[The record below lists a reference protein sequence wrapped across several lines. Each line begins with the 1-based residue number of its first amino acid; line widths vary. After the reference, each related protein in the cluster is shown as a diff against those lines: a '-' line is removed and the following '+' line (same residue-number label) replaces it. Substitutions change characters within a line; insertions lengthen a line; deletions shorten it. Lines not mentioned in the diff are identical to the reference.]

1 MWADNPD
8 RPGIRDSLQH
18 PDSAT
23 TGGSIRKIR
32 IVQAGWSIGRQGGG
46 VYWDEA
52 PPTLAPCHAREV
64 PSPRF
69 VNPGA
74 DLPSIGTAAR
84 GGVSGMSSSN
94 AAVTPAVALR
104 ALRERWAGVPAAERA
119 NAQTYLRDL
128 CEALGVP
135 APLPAGSGYEFELPV
150 KLITRDGTETTGFV
164 DCYKAGC
171 FILEAKD
178 VAGGA
183 SDVALRRAYGQ
194 ARQYAAHDPSGTAP
208 PYLLVLDVAKTLLVY
223 HRWGGVY
230 QGFAAGHRIDL
241 PTLDQRPADIELLR
255 DIWTQPTKRD
265 PRQHAQAVT
274 QEIAAK
280 LATLAATLED
290 RGFEPERVAR
300 FLMRVVFSCFAEDVD
315 LLPREAFRQTVQ
327 NAGVQGDAAL
337 FQRALG
343 SLWQTMDSGG
353 LFGFENILQ
362 FNGHFFKDAEVLP
375 LEHDEI
381 ALVLEAA
388 RADWRD
394 VEPTIFGTLLTRAL
408 DPVERHRLGAEYTPR
423 AFIERLVRPTVE
435 EPVRERWTAVQ
446 AEVLQLRESGKAKD
460 RAAAE
465 QRLREFLGWLQGLR
479 VLDPACGSGNFLYV
493 TMHVLK
499 DLEYEV
505 VRELE
510 ALTGHAELRM
520 QEIGPKNFLGIEVKP
535 WAREIAELTL
545 WIGFHQYWKRHHHV
559 QPPEPVLMDTGT
571 LELRDAVL
579 AWDTVRRVPE
589 KDRLDPTPRIT
600 HPVTGDLVPDP
611 AAKLPFM
618 EHVGA
623 RPAPWPVADFI
634 VGNPPFLG
642 QYRQRETLGDGY
654 VEALRAAYP
663 EIPDSA
669 DLVVY
674 WVAHAIEA
682 VASGRTIRAGLITTQ
697 SITQKQNRRVLEAGA
712 QRRVRPV
719 WAIADHYWND
729 GTDDARVRVAMTVLA
744 KQPNSAMLVAVD
756 GDALVVRQTHVPRLN
771 ADLTA
776 HADVASTANIP
787 LRANAGVAHRGFKPH
802 GQGFVVDGAEAAMLL
817 AAAPENADV
826 LKPFRNG
833 MDITRRPRGVWL
845 IDFGLRSEDEARQYP
860 MLFDIVR
867 DRVKPERDSNSR
879 AVYAKNWWRFGEAR
893 PDLRAALHGLPRYL
907 VSPFTAKHGIWTFL
921 DASVAPDDALVC
933 VATDDAYLLGV
944 LTSRIHRAWALAAG
958 SIFGIDGTPRYNKST
973 CFESFPFPDPSEA
986 LRARIAELAEKIDA
1000 HCKAAVARSPK
1011 VGMTVMYNVVDRL
1024 RDGSALSK
1032 TEQEVHTMAACGVL
1046 RDLHDA
1052 LDAAVG
1058 EAYGWTWP
1066 EPSALILERLVA
1078 LHDRRVEEEAAGQV
1092 RWLRS
1097 DYQRAR
1103 FGAVTQQ
1110 EADAPELELPDDTTT
1125 TVTSPV
1131 APLLWPG
1138 DAVGQITALRSMAAM
1153 TPVSIEEAV
1162 QRLVGAKRDL
1172 VHRHLE
1178 TLAMLGEVRDVG
1190 GGRYAVATGAV

>member
-1 MWADNPD
+1 
-8 RPGIRDSLQH
+8 
-18 PDSAT
+18 
-23 TGGSIRKIR
+23 
-32 IVQAGWSIGRQGGG
+32 
-46 VYWDEA
+46 
-52 PPTLAPCHAREV
+52 
-64 PSPRF
+64 
-69 VNPGA
+69 
-74 DLPSIGTAAR
+74 
-84 GGVSGMSSSN
+84 MSSSN

-104 ALRERWAGVPAAERA
+104 AVRDRWAGVPAAERA
-119 NAQTYLRDL
+119 NAQSYLRDL

-135 APLPAGSGYEFELPV
+135 APLPAGSGYEFELAV
-150 KLITRDGTETTGFV
+150 KLVTRDGTETTGFV
-164 DCYKAGC
+164 DCYKAGH

-178 VAGGA
+178 VQGGA

-194 ARQYAAHDPSGTAP
+194 ARQYAAHDPSGSAP

-241 PTLDQRPADIELLR
+241 STLDQRPADIELLR

-375 LEHDEI
+375 LEREEI
-381 ALVLEAA
+381 ALLLEAA

-446 AEVLQLRESGKAKD
+446 AEVLQLRETGKAKD

-465 QRLREFLGWLQGLR
+465 QRLREFLGSLQGLR

-510 ALTGHAELRM
+510 ALTGHAEFRM
-520 QEIGPKNFLGIEVKP
+520 EEIGPKNFLGIEVKP

-545 WIGFHQYWKRHHHV
+545 WIGFHQYWKRQHHV

-579 AWDTVRRVPE
+579 AWDAVRHVPE

-600 HPVTGDLVPDP
+600 HPVTGELVPDP
-611 AAKLPFM
+611 AATLPYM

-623 RPAPWPVADFI
+623 RPAPWPEADFI
-634 VGNPPFLG
+634 VGNPPYLG
-642 QYRQRETLGDGY
+642 EKRQRDVLGDGY
-654 VEALRAAYP
+654 VDALRGAYP
-663 EIPDSA
+663 DVSDSA
-669 DLVVY
+669 DLVTY
-674 WVAHAIEA
+674 WWHRAA
-682 VASGRTIRAGLITTQ
+682 VAVARGRTLRAGLITTN
-697 SITQKQNRRVLEAGA
+697 SITQPKNRTVIEAAAQAGA
-712 QRRVRPV
+712 HVI
-719 WAIADHYWND
+719 WAIANHPWVDEAGGAD
-729 GTDDARVRVAMTVLA
+729 VRVTMSVISGNPTPARLVIVDEAAAVVSEVRA
-744 KQPNSAMLVAVD
+744 KALNS
-756 GDALVVRQTHVPRLN
+756 
-771 ADLTA
+771 DLSA
-776 HADVASTANIP
+776 HADVPSAAAVP
-787 LRANAGVAHRGFKPH
+787 LRANSGVAAQGFKLV
-802 GQGFVVDGAEAAMLL
+802 GSGFVVSPEEAHDLL
-817 AAAPENADV
+817 AMDETQSDV
-826 LKPFRNG
+826 LRPYRNG
-833 MDITRRPRGVWL
+833 RDIATRPRGVYV
-845 IDFGLRSEDEARQYP
+845 IDFGMREEEEAQTFP
-860 MLFDIVR
+860 VLFDMVR
-867 DRVKPERDSNSR
+867 DRVKPERDANKR
-879 AVYAKNWWRFGEAR
+879 AVRARYWWRFGE
-893 PDLRAALHGLPRYL
+893 PNPNLRQMLASLPRFIVTVE
-907 VSPFTAKHGIWTFL
+907 VSKHRYFTFL
-921 DASVAPDDALVC
+921 DSSIAPDGALIV
-933 VATDDAYLLGV
+933 VGSDDAYVLGV
-944 LTSRIHRAWALAAG
+944 LSSRVHVEWALAAG
-958 SIFGIDGTPRYNKST
+958 GRMGVGNDPRYNRAL
-973 CFESFPFPDPSEA
+973 CFSAFPFPAPTSA
-986 LRARIAELAEKIDA
+986 QRARISDLAERIDA
-1000 HCKAAVARSPK
+1000 HRAQALARDPRVSK
-1011 VGMTVMYNVVDRL
+1011 TGMYNVLEKL
-1024 RDGSALSK
+1024 RSGDALAAA
-1032 TEQEVHTMAACGVL
+1032 EQYTHRVAACGVL
-1046 RDLHDA
+1046 RDLHDK
-1052 LDAAVG
+1052 LDAAVA
-1058 EAYGWTWP
+1058 EAYGWSWP
-1066 EPSALILERLVA
+1066 EPPALILERLVA
-1078 LHDRRVEEEAAGQV
+1078 LHDRRVEEEAAGTV
-1092 RWLRS
+1092 RWLRP
-1097 DYQRAR
+1097 DYQRPRYERNDDGAAR
-1103 FGAVTQQ
+1103 EATLGLPAETAAAEPSAVTVATLPWP
-1110 EADAPELELPDDTTT
+1110 ADAI
-1125 TVTSPV
+1125 
-1131 APLLWPG
+1131 
-1138 DAVGQITALRSMAAM
+1138 GQITVLRAMAAT

-1162 QRLVGAKRDL
+1162 QRLVGAKRDI

-1190 GGRYAVATGAV
+1190 GGRYAVTVVS

>member
-1 MWADNPD
+1 
-8 RPGIRDSLQH
+8 
-18 PDSAT
+18 
-23 TGGSIRKIR
+23 
-32 IVQAGWSIGRQGGG
+32 
-46 VYWDEA
+46 
-52 PPTLAPCHAREV
+52 
-64 PSPRF
+64 
-69 VNPGA
+69 
-74 DLPSIGTAAR
+74 
-84 GGVSGMSSSN
+84 MSSSN
-94 AAVTPAVALR
+94 AAVPPAVALR
-104 ALRERWAGVPAAERA
+104 ALRDRWAGVPAAERA

-128 CEALGVP
+128 CDALGVP

-150 KLITRDGTETTGFV
+150 KLVTRDGTETTGFV
-164 DCYKAGC
+164 DCYKVGH

-178 VAGGA
+178 VQGGA

-241 PTLDQRPADIELLR
+241 VTLDQRPADIELLR
-255 DIWTQPTKRD
+255 DIWTQPTRRD

-375 LEHDEI
+375 LEREEI

-520 QEIGPKNFLGIEVKP
+520 EEIGPRNFLGIEVKP

-579 AWDTVRRVPE
+579 AWDTVRHVPE

-600 HPVTGDLVPDP
+600 HPVTGELVPDP
-611 AAKLPFM
+611 AATLPYM

-623 RPAPWPVADFI
+623 RPAPWPEADFI
-634 VGNPPFLG
+634 VGNPPYLG
-642 QYRQRETLGDGY
+642 EKRQRDVLGDGH
-654 VEALRAAYP
+654 VDALRRAYP
-663 EIPDSA
+663 ALSDSA
-669 DLVVY
+669 DYVMY
-674 WVAHAIEA
+674 WWWRAAME
-682 VASGRTIRAGLITTQ
+682 VASGRTLRAGLITTQ
-697 SITQKQNRRVLEAGA
+697 SITQSKNRVVIQKAAEEGA
-712 QRRVRPV
+712 CVA
-719 WAIADHYWND
+719 WAIADHPWCD
-729 GTDDARVRVAMTVLA
+729 GADGAEVRVTMTVIAKDPPLA
-744 KQPNSAMLVAVD
+744 RLLSVAYTRY
-756 GDALVVRQTHVPRLN
+756 VRADVPITGEVRIKRLN

-776 HADVASTANIP
+776 HADVATAARVP
-787 LRANAGVAHRGFKPH
+787 LRSMAGIASQGYKLVGDGFLL
-802 GQGFVVDGAEAAMLL
+802 VDAEAKALL
-817 AAAPENADV
+817 AASPRHAEII
-826 LKPFRNG
+826 KEYRNG
-833 MDITRRPRGVWL
+833 KDVSARPRGVWV
-845 IDFGLRSEDEARQYP
+845 IDFGTRDEAGAREYP
-860 MLFDIVR
+860 ALYDIIR
-867 DRVKPERDSNSR
+867 DRVKPERDANPNAQR
-879 AVYAKNWWRFGEAR
+879 RTNWWRFGTNSVALREAV
-893 PDLRAALHGLPRYL
+893 LGLPRYIATL
-907 VSPFTAKHGIWTFL
+907 EVGKHRFFTFL
-921 DASVAPDDALVC
+921 GERIAPDGALVC
-933 VATDDAYLLGV
+933 IASADAYVLGV
-944 LTSRIHRAWALAAG
+944 LSSTIHQEWALAAG
-958 SIFGIDGTPRYNKST
+958 GALEDKPRYNKSL
-973 CFESFPFPDPSEA
+973 CFDAFPFPEPTAD
-986 LRARIAELAEKIDA
+986 LRARIAAVAERVDA
-1000 HCKAAVARSPK
+1000 HRQEGLRAAPAVTIT
-1011 VGMTVMYNVVDRL
+1011 GMYNVVGKL
-1024 RDGSALSK
+1024 RSGDALTTK
-1032 TEQEVHTMAACGVL
+1032 ERELQTFAACGVL
-1046 RDLHDA
+1046 RDLHDE
-1052 LDAAVG
+1052 LDRLVA
-1058 EAYGWTWP
+1058 EAYGWSWP
-1066 EPSALILERLVA
+1066 EPAALILERLVA
-1078 LHDRRVEEEAAGQV
+1078 LHDCRVEEEASGTI
-1092 RWLRS
+1092 RWLRPE
-1097 DYQRAR
+1097 YQRPR
-1103 FGAVTQQ
+1103 FGGV
-1110 EADAPELELPDDTTT
+1110 ADAVNAAPKLDLPSAPT
-1125 TVTSPV
+1125 TVTTTGGGSSSV
-1131 APLLWPG
+1131 TWPS
-1138 DAVGQITALRSMAAM
+1138 DAIGQITVLRSMAAM

-1162 QRLVGAKRDL
+1162 QRLVGAKRDI

-1190 GGRYAVATGAV
+1190 GGRYAVAAGSV

>member
-1 MWADNPD
+1 
-8 RPGIRDSLQH
+8 
-18 PDSAT
+18 
-23 TGGSIRKIR
+23 
-32 IVQAGWSIGRQGGG
+32 
-46 VYWDEA
+46 
-52 PPTLAPCHAREV
+52 
-64 PSPRF
+64 
-69 VNPGA
+69 
-74 DLPSIGTAAR
+74 
-84 GGVSGMSSSN
+84 MSSSN
-94 AAVTPAVALR
+94 AAVPPAVALR
-104 ALRERWAGVPAAERA
+104 ALRDRWAGAPAAERA
-119 NAQTYLRDL
+119 NAQSYLRDL

-150 KLITRDGTETTGFV
+150 KLVTRDGTETTGFV
-164 DCYKAGC
+164 DCYKGGH

-178 VAGGA
+178 VQGGA

-375 LEHDEI
+375 LEREEI

-446 AEVLQLRESGKAKD
+446 AEVLQLRETGKAKD

-520 QEIGPKNFLGIEVKP
+520 EEIGPKNFLGIEVKP

-579 AWDTVRRVPE
+579 SWDSVRHLPE
-589 KDRLDPTPRIT
+589 RDRPDPMPRIV
-600 HPVTGDLVPDP
+600 HPVTGELVPDP
-611 AAKLPFM
+611 AATLPYM
-618 EHVGA
+618 EHAGA
-623 RPAPWPVADFI
+623 RPAPWPEADFI
-634 VGNPPFLG
+634 VGNPPYLG
-642 QYRQRETLGDGY
+642 SKRMLTVMGDGY
-654 VEALRAAYP
+654 VDALRAAYP
-663 EIPDSA
+663 EVPDAA
-669 DLVVY
+669 DYVMY
-674 WVAHAIEA
+674 WWQRAAAA
-682 VASGRTIRAGLITTQ
+682 VASGSPFA
-697 SITQKQNRRVLEAGA
+697 
-712 QRRVRPV
+712 P
-719 WAIADHYWND
+719 
-729 GTDDARVRVAMTVLA
+729 
-744 KQPNSAMLVAVD
+744 
-756 GDALVVRQTHVPRLN
+756 
-771 ADLTA
+771 
-776 HADVASTANIP
+776 ASSP
-787 LRANAGVAHRGFKPH
+787 L
-802 GQGFVVDGAEAAMLL
+802 
-817 AAAPENADV
+817 
-826 LKPFRNG
+826 
-833 MDITRRPRGVWL
+833 
-845 IDFGLRSEDEARQYP
+845 LRSYRRRIAPSSPTRP
-860 MLFDIVR
+860 
-867 DRVKPERDSNSR
+867 KP
-879 AVYAKNWWRFGEAR
+879 
-893 PDLRAALHGLPRYL
+893 
-907 VSPFTAKHGIWTFL
+907 
-921 DASVAPDDALVC
+921 
-933 VATDDAYLLGV
+933 
-944 LTSRIHRAWALAAG
+944 ALAWRG
-958 SIFGIDGTPRYNKST
+958 
-973 CFESFPFPDPSEA
+973 
-986 LRARIAELAEKIDA
+986 
-1000 HCKAAVARSPK
+1000 RSPI
-1011 VGMTVMYNVVDRL
+1011 TC
-1024 RDGSALSK
+1024 GS
-1032 TEQEVHTMAACGVL
+1032 TERT
-1046 RDLHDA
+1046 
-1052 LDAAVG
+1052 
-1058 EAYGWTWP
+1058 
-1066 EPSALILERLVA
+1066 ER
-1078 LHDRRVEEEAAGQV
+1078 
-1092 RWLRS
+1092 RS
-1097 DYQRAR
+1097 
-1103 FGAVTQQ
+1103 
-1110 EADAPELELPDDTTT
+1110 E
-1125 TVTSPV
+1125 
-1131 APLLWPG
+1131 
-1138 DAVGQITALRSMAAM
+1138 
-1153 TPVSIEEAV
+1153 
-1162 QRLVGAKRDL
+1162 
-1172 VHRHLE
+1172 
-1178 TLAMLGEVRDVG
+1178 
-1190 GGRYAVATGAV
+1190 

>member
-1 MWADNPD
+1 MA
-8 RPGIRDSLQH
+8 
-18 PDSAT
+18 
-23 TGGSIRKIR
+23 GGSIRKIR
-32 IVQAGWSIGRQGGG
+32 IVQASRSFARQGRG
-46 VYWDEA
+46 VCWDDTL
-52 PPTLAPCHAREV
+52 PTLALRQAREV
-64 PSPRF
+64 PCPRF
-69 VNPGA
+69 AKPGA

-164 DCYKAGC
+164 DCYKAGH

-178 VAGGA
+178 VQGGA

-241 PTLDQRPADIELLR
+241 STLDQRPADIELLR

-375 LEHDEI
+375 LEREEI

-579 AWDTVRRVPE
+579 AWDAVRHVPE
-589 KDRLDPTPRIT
+589 KDRFDPTPRIT
-600 HPVTGDLVPDP
+600 HTVTGELVPDP
-611 AAKLPFM
+611 AATLPYM

-623 RPAPWPVADFI
+623 RQAPWPEADFI

-642 QYRQRETLGDGY
+642 QFRQRESLGDGY
-654 VEALRAAYP
+654 VEALRSAYP
-663 EIPDSA
+663 GVPDAA
-669 DLVVY
+669 DLVMY
-674 WVAHAIEA
+674 WISKATRA
-682 VASGRTIRAGLITTQ
+682 VESGRTLRAGLITTQ
-697 SITQKQNRRVLEAGA
+697 SITQKQNRKVLEDAAVRGL
-712 QRRVRPV
+712 RPV

-729 GTDDARVRVAMTVLA
+729 GSDDARVRVAMTVFA
-744 KQPNSAMLVAVD
+744 REPAAATLVTVD
-756 GDALVVRQTHVPRLN
+756 GEAKVVNTVRVPRLN
-771 ADLTA
+771 TDLTV
-776 HADVASTANIP
+776 HADVPSAAAVA
-787 LRANAGVAHRGFKPH
+787 LQANAWLCSNGYKPH
-802 GQGFVVDGAEAAMLL
+802 GTGFLLSDEEARRLLSLDPRNAE
-817 AAAPENADV
+817 V
-826 LKPFRNG
+826 LRPYRNG
-833 MDITRRPRGVWL
+833 MDLATQPRRVWI
-845 IDFGLRSEDEARQYP
+845 IDFGFADESEARTYP
-860 MLFDIVR
+860 LLFDIVR
-867 DRVKPERDSNSR
+867 DRVKPERDANAR
-879 AVYAKNWWRFGEAR
+879 AVYRTYWWRFGEAR
-893 PDLRAALHGLPRYL
+893 RDWRSFVAGLPRYIAT
-907 VSPFTAKHGIWTFL
+907 VKTAKHRFFTFL
-921 DASVAPDDALVC
+921 ESTVAPDDKLTCIASSEGFV
-933 VATDDAYLLGV
+933 LGV
-944 LTSRIHRAWALAAG
+944 LSSLIHSTWALAAG
-958 SIFGIDGTPRYNKST
+958 SRLGIDGTPSYDKGT
-973 CFESFPFPDPSEA
+973 CFDAFPFPDCSA
-986 LRARIAELAEKIDA
+986 DVRNRIATIAERIDA
-1000 HCKAAVARSPK
+1000 HRKSAIERSAK
-1011 VGMTVMYNVVDRL
+1011 VGMTVMYNVIDKL
-1024 RDGSALSK
+1024 RVGATLTSK
-1032 TEQEVHTMAACGVL
+1032 EREVHEVAACGVL
-1046 RDLHDA
+1046 RDLHDE
-1052 LDAAVG
+1052 LDATVA
-1058 EAYGWTWP
+1058 EAYGWSWP
-1066 EPSALILERLVA
+1066 EPPALILERLVA
-1078 LHDRRVEEEAAGQV
+1078 LHDRRVEEEAGGTI
-1092 RWLRS
+1092 RWLRPE
-1097 DYQRAR
+1097 YQRPR
-1103 FGAVTQQ
+1103 FGGATDG
-1110 EADAPELELPDDTTT
+1110 AN
-1125 TVTSPV
+1125 V
-1131 APLLWPG
+1131 APTLDLPATPTTLTGAGTVIASAPWPS
-1138 DAVGQITALRSMAAM
+1138 DAIGQITVLRSMAAM

-1162 QRLVGAKRDL
+1162 QRLVGAKRDI

-1190 GGRYAVATGAV
+1190 DGRYAVTGS

>member
-1 MWADNPD
+1 
-8 RPGIRDSLQH
+8 
-18 PDSAT
+18 
-23 TGGSIRKIR
+23 
-32 IVQAGWSIGRQGGG
+32 
-46 VYWDEA
+46 
-52 PPTLAPCHAREV
+52 
-64 PSPRF
+64 
-69 VNPGA
+69 
-74 DLPSIGTAAR
+74 
-84 GGVSGMSSSN
+84 MSSSN
-94 AAVTPAVALR
+94 AAVSPAVALR
-104 ALRERWAGVPAAERA
+104 ALRDRWAGVPAAERA
-119 NAQTYLRDL
+119 NAQSYLRDL

-150 KLITRDGTETTGFV
+150 KLVTRDGTETNGFV
-164 DCYKAGC
+164 DCYKVGH

-178 VAGGA
+178 VQGGA

-315 LLPREAFRQTVQ
+315 LLPRDAFRQTVQ
-327 NAGVQGDAAL
+327 NAGVQGDPAL

-375 LEHDEI
+375 LEREEI

-394 VEPTIFGTLLTRAL
+394 VEPSIFGTLLTRAL

-446 AEVLQLRESGKAKD
+446 AEVLQLRETGKAKD

-520 QEIGPKNFLGIEVKP
+520 EEIGPKNFLGIEVKP

-559 QPPEPVLMDTGT
+559 QPPEPVLLDTGT

-579 AWDTVRRVPE
+579 AWDTVRHVPE

-600 HPVTGDLVPDP
+600 HPVTGELVPDP
-611 AAKLPFM
+611 ATTLPYM
-618 EHVGA
+618 EHVWA
-623 RPAPWPVADFI
+623 RPAPWPEADFI
-634 VGNPPFLG
+634 VGNPPFAG
-642 QYRQRETLGDGY
+642 AFRQREMFGDGY
-654 VEALRAAYP
+654 VDSLRQAYPDVPDTADYVAYWWHRAAM
-663 EIPDSA
+663 
-669 DLVVY
+669 
-674 WVAHAIEA
+674 A
-682 VASGRTIRAGLITTQ
+682 VASGRTVRAGLITTN
-697 SITQKQNRRVLEAGA
+697 SLTQRQNRAVIAHAESKRARVT
-712 QRRVRPV
+712 
-719 WAIADHYWND
+719 WAIPDHVWFD
-729 GTDDARVRVAMTVLA
+729 GTDSAEVRVAMTVLA
-744 KQPNSAMLVAVD
+744 RDPRDARLVTVEKVEKIGGDVAV
-756 GDALVVRQTHVPRLN
+756 VSEVRVSRLN
-771 ADLTA
+771 HDLTA
-776 HADVASTANIP
+776 HADVAQAVQEP
-787 LRANAGVAHRGFKPH
+787 LRANASLSSPGFKLH
-802 GQGFVVDGAEAAMLL
+802 GSGFILEADEASRLLTAHPDHVAVVKEY
-817 AAAPENADV
+817 
-826 LKPFRNG
+826 RNG
-833 MDITRRPRGVWL
+833 KDLTARPRGVSL
-845 IDFGLRSEDEARQYP
+845 IDFGLGEEAEARAFP
-860 MLFDIVR
+860 AAFDIVR
-867 DRVKPERDSNSR
+867 DRVFPERAVNPR
-879 AVYAKNWWRFGEAR
+879 AVYANYWWRFGEPR
-893 PDLRAALHGLPRYL
+893 RELRAALAGLPRYIATPET
-907 VSPFTAKHGIWTFL
+907 SKHRVFVFL
-921 DASVAPDDALVC
+921 DQTVAPDNSVIAI
-933 VATDDAYLLGV
+933 ATDDAYHLGV
-944 LTSRIHRAWALAAG
+944 LSSRIHIIWALAAG
-958 SIFGIDGTPRYNKST
+958 GRMGVRDTPRYNKGS
-973 CFESFPFPDPSEA
+973 CFDPFPFPDAPPA
-986 LRARIAELAEKIDA
+986 LRAEIGAMAEHIEAHRARALQTNPDA
-1000 HCKAAVARSPK
+1000 TLMK
-1011 VGMTVMYNVVDRL
+1011 VYDIVEAIRRGERL
-1024 RDGSALSK
+1024 NEGQQAL
-1032 TEQEVHTMAACGVL
+1032 HTIAACGVL

-1052 LDAAVG
+1052 LDQLVAR
-1058 EAYGWTWP
+1058 AYGWSWP
-1066 EPSALILERLVA
+1066 EPPALVLERLVA
-1078 LHDRRVEEEAAGQV
+1078 LHDRRREEEDLGQV
-1092 RWLRS
+1092 RWLRPE
-1097 DYQRAR
+1097 YQRPR
-1103 FGAVTQQ
+1103 FGGATDGANV
-1110 EADAPELELPDDTTT
+1110 APTLDLPTTPT
-1125 TVTSPV
+1125 TVTGAGAV
-1131 APLLWPG
+1131 IAPAPWPS
-1138 DAVGQITALRSMAAM
+1138 DAIGQITVLRSMAAM

-1162 QRLVGAKRDL
+1162 QRLVGAKRDI

-1178 TLAMLGEVRDVG
+1178 TLPMLGEVRDIG
-1190 GGRYAVATGAV
+1190 GGRYAVTVVS

>member
-1 MWADNPD
+1 
-8 RPGIRDSLQH
+8 
-18 PDSAT
+18 
-23 TGGSIRKIR
+23 
-32 IVQAGWSIGRQGGG
+32 
-46 VYWDEA
+46 
-52 PPTLAPCHAREV
+52 
-64 PSPRF
+64 
-69 VNPGA
+69 
-74 DLPSIGTAAR
+74 
-84 GGVSGMSSSN
+84 MSSSN

-104 ALRERWAGVPAAERA
+104 ALRDRWTGVPAAERA
-119 NAQTYLRDL
+119 NAQSYLRDL

-150 KLITRDGTETTGFV
+150 KLITRDGTEATGFV

-241 PTLDQRPADIELLR
+241 PTLDQRPADIVLLR

-274 QEIAAK
+274 LEIAAK

-375 LEHDEI
+375 LEREEI

-465 QRLREFLGWLQGLR
+465 LRLREFLGWLQGLR

-520 QEIGPKNFLGIEVKP
+520 EEIGPKNFLGIEVKP
-535 WAREIAELTL
+535 WAREVAELTL
-545 WIGFHQYWKRHHHV
+545 WIGYHQFWKRRHAV
-559 QPPEPVLMDTGT
+559 QPPEPVLQDTGT

-579 AWDTVRRVPE
+579 VWDRLERVPE
-589 KDRLDPTPRIT
+589 KDRPDPTPRLV
-600 HPVTGDLVPDP
+600 HRVSGELVPDP
-611 AAKLPFM
+611 AARL
-618 EHVGA
+618 EYTAYVGA
-623 RPAPWPVADFI
+623 REAEWPVAEFI
-634 VGNPPFLG
+634 VSNPPFLG
-642 QYRQRETLGDGY
+642 QFRQREALGDGY

-663 EIPDSA
+663 DVPDAA
-669 DLVVY
+669 DLVMY
-674 WVAHAIEA
+674 WVRKATRA
-682 VASGRTIRAGLITTQ
+682 VAEGRAMRAGLITTQ
-697 SITQKQNRRVLEAGA
+697 SMTQVQNRRVLEAASAAG
-712 QRRVRPV
+712 VRPC

-729 GTDDARVRVAMTVLA
+729 SHEDARVRVAMAVFAKDTTSATLVTVNGEA
-744 KQPNSAMLVAVD
+744 EVTAIH
-756 GDALVVRQTHVPRLN
+756 RVPRLN
-771 ADLTA
+771 TDLTA
-776 HADVASTANIP
+776 HADVPSAASMP
-787 LRANAGVAHRGFKPH
+787 LRSNTGMSSPGLKLDGAGFI
-802 GQGFVVDGAEAAMLL
+802 VDGAEATPLL
-817 AAAPENADV
+817 QNDHSLTRV
-826 LKPFRNG
+826 LRPYRNG
-833 MDITRRPRGVWL
+833 KDLTTRPRGVFL
-845 IDFGLRSEDEARQYP
+845 VDFGSMSEEEARGYP
-860 MLFDIVR
+860 VLFDRVR
-867 DRVKPERDSNSR
+867 DLVRPDRLAKPDRVRREL
-879 AVYAKNWWRFGEAR
+879 WWRLGRPREQLREALAGLARYIATPETSKHRFFEFFGAE
-893 PDLRAALHGLPRYL
+893 
-907 VSPFTAKHGIWTFL
+907 
-921 DASVAPDDALVC
+921 VAPDNSLIVIPSADSFH
-933 VATDDAYLLGV
+933 LGV
-944 LTSRIHRAWALAAG
+944 LSSAIHGAWALAAG
-958 SIFGIDGTPRYNKST
+958 SRLGIDGTPRYNKGP
-973 CFESFPFPDPSEA
+973 CFEAFPFPDPPSALRSRIADCAERLDRHRKEA
-986 LRARIAELAEKIDA
+986 L
-1000 HCKAAVARSPK
+1000 ARSEK

-1024 RDGSALSK
+1024 RAGAALSK
-1032 TEQEVHTMAACGVL
+1032 AEQEVHRLAACGTL
-1046 RDLHDA
+1046 RDLHDE
-1052 LDAAVG
+1052 LDALVAEG
-1058 EAYGWTWP
+1058 YGWSWP
-1066 EPSALILERLVA
+1066 EPGALILERLVA
-1078 LHDRRVEEEAAGQV
+1078 LHARRLEEEAVGAV
-1092 RWLRS
+1092 RWLRPE
-1097 DYQRAR
+1097 YQQAR
-1103 FGAVTQQ
+1103 FASGGEAV
-1110 EADAPELELPDDTTT
+1110 APALDL
-1125 TVTSPV
+1125 PV
-1131 APLLWPG
+1131 ATPSVAPAALGRVPWPG
-1138 DAVGQITALRSMAAM
+1138 DAIGQITVLRAMAAM

-1162 QRLVGAKRDL
+1162 QRFVGAKRDI

-1178 TLAMLGEVRDVG
+1178 TLAMLGEVREVG
-1190 GGRYAVATGAV
+1190 GGRYAVASGSV

>member
-1 MWADNPD
+1 
-8 RPGIRDSLQH
+8 
-18 PDSAT
+18 
-23 TGGSIRKIR
+23 
-32 IVQAGWSIGRQGGG
+32 
-46 VYWDEA
+46 
-52 PPTLAPCHAREV
+52 
-64 PSPRF
+64 
-69 VNPGA
+69 
-74 DLPSIGTAAR
+74 
-84 GGVSGMSSSN
+84 MSSSN

-119 NAQTYLRDL
+119 NAQSYLRDL

-150 KLITRDGTETTGFV
+150 KLVTRDGTETTGFV

-171 FILEAKD
+171 FILEAKH
-178 VAGGA
+178 VEGGA

-375 LEHDEI
+375 LERDEI

-446 AEVLQLRESGKAKD
+446 AEVLQLRETGKAKD
-460 RAAAE
+460 RVAAE
-465 QRLREFLGWLQGLR
+465 QRLREYLAWLQGLR

-499 DLEYEV
+499 DVEYEV

-579 AWDTVRRVPE
+579 SWDSVRHVPE
-589 KDRLDPTPRIT
+589 RDRPDPMPRIV
-600 HPVTGDLVPDP
+600 HPVTGELVPDP
-611 AAKLPFM
+611 AATLPYM
-618 EHVGA
+618 EHAGA
-623 RPAPWPVADFI
+623 RPAPWPEADFI
-634 VGNPPFLG
+634 VGNPPYLG
-642 QYRQRETLGDGY
+642 QGRQREAFGDGY
-654 VEALRAAYP
+654 VDALRAAYGN
-663 EIPDSA
+663 IPDAA
-669 DLVVY
+669 DYVMY
-674 WVAHAIEA
+674 WWSRAADA
-682 VASGRTIRAGLITTQ
+682 VAGGHALRAGLITTN
-697 SITQKQNRRVLEAGA
+697 SITQSQNRAVISRAQDNGARVM
-712 QRRVRPV
+712 
-719 WAIADHYWND
+719 WAVADHPWVD
-729 GTDDARVRVAMTVLA
+729 GADGADVRVAMTVLA
-744 KQPNSAMLVAVD
+744 LDPPQARRLQVDESANVVD
-756 GDALVVRQTHVPRLN
+756 EHRVSKLN

-776 HADVASTANIP
+776 HADVASAAAKVLLANSG
-787 LRANAGVAHRGFKPH
+787 LASTGFKLH
-802 GQGFVVDGAEAAMLL
+802 GAGFILPLDEARQLL
-817 AAAPENADV
+817 ASDGRHHEVVRPY
-826 LKPFRNG
+826 RNG
-833 MDITRRPRGVWL
+833 RDLTARSRDAYVM
-845 IDFGLRSEDEARQYP
+845 DFGILSEDEARNYP
-860 MLFDIVR
+860 VLFDLVR
-867 DRVKPERDSNSR
+867 VRVKPERDANNDESR
-879 AVYAKNWWRFGEAR
+879 RRFWWRFGRSNAQ
-893 PDLRAALHGLPRYL
+893 LRASLEGLRRYI
-907 VSPFTAKHGIWTFL
+907 VTVETSKHRFFTFL
-921 DASVAPDDALVC
+921 DAVVAPDNMLVC
-933 VATDDAYLLGV
+933 IATADPYVLGV
-944 LTSRIHRAWALAAG
+944 LSSSVHVTWALAAG
-958 SIFGIDGTPRYNKST
+958 GRLGVGNDPRYNKT
-973 CFESFPFPDPSEA
+973 VCFDSFPFPDPTAEQRAIIGRLACAVDEHRKSA
-986 LRARIAELAEKIDA
+986 ILRDA
-1000 HCKAAVARSPK
+1000 
-1011 VGMTVMYNVVDRL
+1011 TVTVTGMYNVIEKL
-1024 RDGSALSK
+1024 RRAEPLTAK
-1032 TEQEVHTMAACGVL
+1032 ERVVFERAACGVL
-1046 RDLHDA
+1046 LDLHDQ
-1052 LDAAVG
+1052 LDAAVAA
-1058 EAYGWTWP
+1058 AYGWSWP
-1066 EPSALILERLVA
+1066 EPPALILERLVA
-1078 LHDRRVEEEAAGQV
+1078 LHDRRVEEEAGGTI
-1092 RWLRS
+1092 RWLRPE
-1097 DYQRAR
+1097 YQRHR
-1103 FGAVTQQ
+1103 FGGV
-1110 EADAPELELPDDTTT
+1110 ADAANVAPTLDLAMTHT
-1125 TVTSPV
+1125 TVTGTGAVSALP
-1131 APLLWPG
+1131 PWPA
-1138 DAVGQITALRSMAAM
+1138 DAIGQITLLRAMAAM

-1162 QRLVGAKRDL
+1162 QRLIGAKRDI

-1190 GGRYAVATGAV
+1190 GGRYAVAADSY

>member
-1 MWADNPD
+1 M
-8 RPGIRDSLQH
+8 L
-18 PDSAT
+18 
-23 TGGSIRKIR
+23 
-32 IVQAGWSIGRQGGG
+32 
-46 VYWDEA
+46 
-52 PPTLAPCHAREV
+52 
-64 PSPRF
+64 
-69 VNPGA
+69 
-74 DLPSIGTAAR
+74 
-84 GGVSGMSSSN
+84 SSN
-94 AAVTPAVALR
+94 AAVSPAVALR
-104 ALRERWAGVPAAERA
+104 ALRDRWAGVPAAERA

-150 KLITRDGTETTGFV
+150 KLVTRDGTETTGFV

-171 FILEAKD
+171 FILEAKH
-178 VAGGA
+178 VEGGA

-208 PYLLVLDVAKTLLVY
+208 PYLLVLDVAKSLLVY

-375 LEHDEI
+375 LEREEI

-446 AEVLQLRESGKAKD
+446 AEVLQLRETGKAKD
-460 RAAAE
+460 RASAE

-520 QEIGPKNFLGIEVKP
+520 EEIGPKNFLGIEVKP

-579 AWDTVRRVPE
+579 AWDTVRHVPE

-600 HPVTGDLVPDP
+600 HPVTGELVPDP
-611 AAKLPFM
+611 AATLPYM
-618 EHVGA
+618 QHVGA
-623 RPAPWPVADFI
+623 RPASWPEADFI
-634 VGNPPFLG
+634 VGNPPYVG
-642 QYRQRETLGDGY
+642 QARQRETFGDGY
-654 VEALRAAYP
+654 VDALRASYSD
-663 EIPDSA
+663 IPDAS
-669 DLVVY
+669 DYVIY
-674 WVAHAIEA
+674 WWHRAAMSVAN
-682 VASGRTIRAGLITTQ
+682 GRTIRAGLITTKALTQNQ
-697 SITQKQNRRVLEAGA
+697 SRRVIEVAADAGA
-712 QRRVRPV
+712 RVC
-719 WAIADHYWND
+719 WAIAEHPWSD
-729 GTDDARVRVAMTVLA
+729 GDGAEVRVTMTVIAKDPPFARVLQVPQTRYARGEV
-744 KQPNSAMLVAVD
+744 PIISD
-756 GDALVVRQTHVPRLN
+756 VRVPRLN
-771 ADLTA
+771 SDLTA
-776 HADVASTANIP
+776 HADVATAARIP
-787 LRANAGVAHRGFKPH
+787 LKANAGLCSQGYKPH
-802 GQGFVVDGAEAAMLL
+802 GTGFLLQHDEAQRILYIEPGASE
-817 AAAPENADV
+817 V
-826 LKPFRNG
+826 LKPYRNG
-833 MDITRRPRGVWL
+833 MDLTNRSRNVWI
-845 IDFGLRSEDEARQYP
+845 IDFGFLEEAEARQYP
-860 MLFDIVR
+860 ILFDLVR
-867 DRVKPERDSNSR
+867 TRVKPERDSNAR
-879 AVYAKNWWRFGEAR
+879 ELYRTLWWRFGEPR
-893 PDLRAALHGLPRYL
+893 REWRAASRGLERYIAT
-907 VSPFTAKHGIWTFL
+907 VKTAKFRFFTFL
-921 DASVAPDDALVC
+921 DESIAPDDKLTCIAS
-933 VATDDAYLLGV
+933 DDPFCLGV
-944 LTSRIHRAWALAAG
+944 LSSAIHQIWALAAG
-958 SIFGIDGTPRYNKST
+958 SSHGIAGTPSYDKGN
-973 CFESFPFPDPSEA
+973 CFDAFPFPNPSLADRQRIGEVAEQLDRHRRAA
-986 LRARIAELAEKIDA
+986 LERTSDA
-1000 HCKAAVARSPK
+1000 
-1011 VGMTVMYNVVDRL
+1011 TVTGMYNVIAKVRAGEALSAKERDLYQVAALPTLVELHSELDRL
-1024 RDGSALSK
+1024 VA
-1032 TEQEVHTMAACGVL
+1032 
-1046 RDLHDA
+1046 
-1052 LDAAVG
+1052 
-1058 EAYGWTWP
+1058 EAYGWSWP
-1066 EPSALILERLVA
+1066 EPPALILERLVA
-1078 LHDRRVEEEAAGQV
+1078 LHERRVEEEADGTI
-1092 RWLRS
+1092 RWLRPE
-1097 DYQRAR
+1097 YQRTR
-1103 FGAVTQQ
+1103 FGVVVDDAN
-1110 EADAPELELPDDTTT
+1110 EAPTLDLPTPPT
-1125 TVTSPV
+1125 TVTGAGAV
-1131 APLLWPG
+1131 IAPEQWPS
-1138 DAVGQITALRSMAAM
+1138 DAIGQITVLRSMAAI
-1153 TPVSIEEAV
+1153 TPVSIEDAV
-1162 QRLVGAKRDL
+1162 QRLVGAKRDI

-1190 GGRYAVATGAV
+1190 GGRYAVAAGI